1 MSNFIKIKDVI
12 VAVST
17 IKNIIINNQM
27 LIIETTEGELN
38 VYFDSYAD
46 AKDELNNIYD
56 QITKQ

>member
-1 MSNFIKIKDVI
+1 MSNFIKTKNVI

-17 IKNIIINNQM
+17 IKNIIINDQM

-38 VYFDSYAD
+38 VYFDSYAA
-46 AKDELNNIYD
+46 AKDELSKIYD